1 MAPEMINDEFYDMG
15 IDIWSLGVLLYEM
28 IHGYSPFRANRFIKD
43 AKKAQVEIFIN
54 IKNNNY
60 SINKNIS
67 KECIDLIDKLLTT
80 DTAKRIKIDEL
91 FMHPWVVN
99 KEKEY
104 FPYYKRFKEIKTM
117 SNNNISNSHRRL
129 ETDINHI
136 KNLDINIGNGEL
148 LDNKYNKEKG
158 IFENEKE
165 KKIENV
171 TSPKHNKNKSY
182 CFVYTKGN
190 SINNGIYFIQGKSG
204 TNKNNREEKMLKT
217 EKDGNN
223 YEYNKI
229 ILTESNQDIIKKNN
243 RNELSPIIQ
252 KKEADAKNNFVYS
265 INSRRKKIN
274 LPRVIRTEKKE
285 IENKILNLKPYESQ
299 EIKSINIKLNE
310 KPKKQEENLGIRNFS
325 KPKNDKKALIRVQRQ
340 ELDDYLKGQNEIND
354 LNIKMEKI
362 KEKQELVINKLR
374 KIEEKKRREE
384 SLQKLYDSQK
394 SNTSYDYYIKSKK
407 FKNQFLYMNY
417 KSKKEIGSY
426 SIKQF
431 PRKREK
437 ENDTK
442 NKILNLRE
450 KIKEK
455 RSKSFQQLLTEKSL
469 ENKIRSILREKR
481 SKNKTNINIVNNINK
496 NYLCKNNEI
505 LNLRNI
511 HNNKEDDINIKEN
524 FKRFRKMVVHLKKR
538 NNLINKTEGNLNK
551 SENKQMKSNY
561 PKIYQKSSKGNKS
574 IKNIFYN
581 TFYNCLFN
589 NEQNNNCA
597 NIKNL
602 YMNNNKKKEFKS
614 ISSEKNIFKYKNLFE
629 LNSKN
634 NFNTKKNEYA
644 KNINLNK
651 ENELVNFSTERKRG
665 NLFLSSII
673 NNYEKKNLENK
684 SNYAY
689 INYKNNLV
697 NSGLI
702 HTPSNKK
709 EIFI

>member
-1 MAPEMINDEFYDMG
+1 
-15 IDIWSLGVLLYEM
+15 
-28 IHGYSPFRANRFIKD
+28 
-43 AKKAQVEIFIN
+43 
-54 IKNNNY
+54 
-60 SINKNIS
+60 
-67 KECIDLIDKLLTT
+67 
-80 DTAKRIKIDEL
+80 
-91 FMHPWVVN
+91 
-99 KEKEY
+99 
-104 FPYYKRFKEIKTM
+104 M

-136 KNLDINIGNGEL
+136 KNLDINIRNGEL
-148 LDNKYNKEKG
+148 LDNKYNKEKE

-310 KPKKQEENLGIRNFS
+310 KPKKQEENLEIRNFS

-614 ISSEKNIFKYKNLFE
+614 FSSEKNIFKYKNLFE

-702 HTPSNKK
+702 HKPSNKK
-709 EIFI
+709 EIII